1 MNFKVK
7 LLHPDAKAPAY
18 AHDGDAGMDVFAK
31 ENVTI
36 PAGERRAI
44 YLGFAAELPTGTVA
58 LVWDKGGLAAKNGL
72 TSIAGV
78 IDASYRGEWLV
89 VIHNLSAEPFTFEK
103 GMKVAQVLI
112 QQVEHPSI
120 ETTHELTETTRGE
133 GKFGS
138 TGQ

>member
-31 ENVTI
+31 EDVII

-44 YLGFAAELPTGTVA
+44 YLGFAAELPIGTVA
-58 LVWDKGGLAAKNGL
+58 LVWDKGGLAAKHGL

-78 IDASYRGEWLV
+78 IDEGYRGEWLV
-89 VIHNLSAEPFTFEK
+89 VIHNLGTEPFTFQR

-112 QQVEHPSI
+112 QQVERPVI
-120 ETTHELTETTRGE
+120 ETVKELTETSRGE

-138 TGQ
+138 TGK